1 MQILET
7 LFGPNVRNLS
17 HSMTRASMR
26 QSVLNNNLAN
36 VNVPNYRRRDVDF
49 STVLEGETSKP
60 GAKLKSIQQKLG
72 MHGVTTERAKVRVD
86 GNSVDLEKE
95 VTAISETELR
105 YDMLTEMTGRFFSGL
120 KNVIREGK

>member
-1 MQILET
+1 
-7 LFGPNVRNLS
+7 
-17 HSMTRASMR
+17 MR

-49 STVLEGETSKP
+49 NTVLEGEEAGP
-60 GAKLKSIQQKLG
+60 EGRLRDVQQKLG
-72 MHGVTTERAKVRVD
+72 LRGASGQIRVD

-95 VTAISETELR
+95 VTGIAQTELR
-105 YDMLTEMTGRFFSGL
+105 YEMLSEMTSQFFGGL

>member
-1 MQILET
+1 MQILDS
-7 LFGPNVRNLS
+7 LFGAQTRNLGS
-17 HSMTRASMR
+17 SMGRTSMR
-26 QSVLNNNLAN
+26 ATVLNNNLAN
-36 VNVPNYRRRDVDF
+36 VNVPNYKRRDVDF
-49 STVLEGETSKP
+49 DAVLEGESNKP

-72 MHGVTTERAKVRVD
+72 MHGVSTGMAKVRVD

-105 YDMLTEMTGRFFSGL
+105 YNMLTEMTSRYFSGL

>member
-7 LFGPNVRNLS
+7 LFGPNVRNFEKSL
-17 HSMTRASMR
+17 TRASMR

-49 STVLEGETSKP
+49 NTVLEGEEAGP
-60 GAKLKSIQQKLG
+60 EGRLRDVQQKLG
-72 MHGVTTERAKVRVD
+72 LRGASGQIRVD

-95 VTAISETELR
+95 VTGIAQTELR
-105 YDMLTEMTGRFFSGL
+105 YEMLSEMTSQFFGGL